1 MWQSFCVRCLKSN
14 SNLYS
19 LVDIAP
25 TISEL
30 LDIPMVPPD
39 GKVMPEVI
47 EYASTRSCQKVVLII
62 VDSLGYSL
70 YRYFSESGGIFQ
82 NIRQLA
88 GSGMVLQCRST
99 ADHTTPAIASIFTG
113 YLPTKHH
120 IYATDDIYV
129 ERAKDSKNPKIKTI
143 LEWAH
148 DAGRRSAVVIESHG
162 ADTFLDRVGKV
173 SGVPDSQDI
182 IEYDSKITDA
192 AVEAL
197 ESKPDILAVH
207 LRAIDR
213 YAHRAQTWEELRYA
227 AGTVDVNIGRI
238 VETAEKG
245 TLFMICGDH
254 PIHAGEKW
262 MRSASKAWVGERQ
275 DQLVALVVGAC

>member
-1 MWQSFCVRCLKSN
+1 MKYLKSN
-14 SNLYS
+14 SDQCS

-39 GKVMPEVI
+39 GKIIHEVI
-47 EYASTRSCQKVVLII
+47 EYASIRGCQKVVLII

-70 YRYFSESGGIFQ
+70 YQYFTESGTFQ

-88 GSGMVLQCRST
+88 ESGMVLRCQST

-113 YLPTKHH
+113 YYPANHH
-120 IYATDDIYV
+120 IYATEDIYR
-129 ERAKDSKNPKIKTI
+129 ERAKDSANPKIQTI

-148 DAGRRSAVVIESHG
+148 AAGRKSAVVIESHG
-162 ADTFLDRVGKV
+162 ADTFLDRVGEV
-173 SGVPDSQDI
+173 FEVPDSQDI
-182 IEYDSKITDA
+182 IEYDSNITDA
-192 AVEAL
+192 AVQAL

-227 AGTVDVNIGRI
+227 AGTVDENIGRI
-238 VETAEKG
+238 VETAEKD

-262 MRSASKAWVGERQ
+262 IRPASKAWVEENQ
-275 DQLVALVVGAC
+275 DQLVALVVGIP